1 MEAYENTLHDKPV
14 SPSVT
19 KYNLKKYNIEK
30 HIQSKGKNLFQEI
43 TYENYITKKINLAK
57 CKLPELKS
65 AAKQYKLHISG
76 KKGLLIERL
85 TNYYHQTTSVIKIQS
100 VYRMWLAIQHIR
112 LRGPAVNDRT
122 KCVNDTDFST
132 LEPINEIPENRF
144 FSYKDSNDFTYGFD
158 ITSLMELMRQNVTFQ
173 NPYNREVFNTK
184 TKKDIIALYKISCLL
199 VPKFKE
205 ETIQY
210 QHLVSRPENRGRNIR
225 RTTNVYA
232 PRINPMQTVE
242 MFSQY
247 EQINEI
253 RNSSLSSR
261 VSQVFIAIDR
271 LGNYTSSEWFDS
283 LDLRGYIRL
292 YRHLYDIWYIRSG
305 LTYETRSLICPYGC
319 PFDGIFTSRI
329 LYSELT
335 YDQIRTACVTVF
347 ENFVYSGVTEEYKT
361 LGAFYSMSALTI
373 VSPDARRAM
382 PWLYEAVM

>member
-1 MEAYENTLHDKPV
+1 
-14 SPSVT
+14 
-19 KYNLKKYNIEK
+19 
-30 HIQSKGKNLFQEI
+30 
-43 TYENYITKKINLAK
+43 
-57 CKLPELKS
+57 
-65 AAKQYKLHISG
+65 
-76 KKGLLIERL
+76 
-85 TNYYHQTTSVIKIQS
+85 
-100 VYRMWLAIQHIR
+100 
-112 LRGPAVNDRT
+112 
-122 KCVNDTDFST
+122 
-132 LEPINEIPENRF
+132 
-144 FSYKDSNDFTYGFD
+144 
-158 ITSLMELMRQNVTFQ
+158 
-173 NPYNREVFNTK
+173 
-184 TKKDIIALYKISCLL
+184 

-319 PFDGIFTSRI
+319 PFDGIFTSRT

-335 YDQIRTACVTVF
+335 HEQIRMACVTVF